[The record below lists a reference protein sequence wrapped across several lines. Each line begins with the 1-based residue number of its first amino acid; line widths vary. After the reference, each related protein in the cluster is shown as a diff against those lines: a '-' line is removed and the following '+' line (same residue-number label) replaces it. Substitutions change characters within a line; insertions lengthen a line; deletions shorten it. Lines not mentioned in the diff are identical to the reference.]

1 MYVCM
6 YVCMYIYMY
15 QFLPKN
21 FMFVNILNP
30 TFILVMLLTAL
41 ARLVQGEMRK

>member
-6 YVCMYIYMY
+6 YVYIY

-41 ARLVQGEMRK
+41 AILVQGERRK

>member
-1 MYVCM
+1 M
-6 YVCMYIYMY
+6 YVCMYIYIY

-30 TFILVMLLTAL
+30 AFILVMLLTVS
-41 ARLVQGEMRK
+41 ARLVQGESRK